1 MFATIGH
8 TFSLMKMS
16 WGVLMKDR
24 ELLLFPVFTV
34 LGLVVVLGV
43 FFGIA
48 SMTGSLER
56 LDSETATTTGMDAAL
71 YVLAFFSAY
80 FVVIFFNAALIS
92 AALERLRGGDPN
104 VSSGLAHALAH
115 IHTLLGWSIIAA
127 TVGLILQLLRAN
139 QRNAIAR
146 IVIDMIGGI
155 WEFLTFFVIPILVSE
170 NVGPFGAIKRSSGL
184 VRKTWGRQI
193 TASFGFMIVYILA
206 VIVGLAPAY
215 LVGMVSGTAGMV
227 VGVLTV
233 GLALCTVQALE
244 GIFKAALYEFAMG
257 EKPAE
262 FELRTLQNA
271 YRPAPEGAG

>member
-92 AALERLRGGDPN
+92 AALERL
-104 VSSGLAHALAH
+104 SC
-115 IHTLLGWSIIAA
+115 LLYTSDAA
-127 TVGLILQLLRAN
+127 
-139 QRNAIAR
+139 
-146 IVIDMIGGI
+146 D
-155 WEFLTFFVIPILVSE
+155 E
-170 NVGPFGAIKRSSGL
+170 
-184 VRKTWGRQI
+184 
-193 TASFGFMIVYILA
+193 
-206 VIVGLAPAY
+206 
-215 LVGMVSGTAGMV
+215 
-227 VGVLTV
+227 
-233 GLALCTVQALE
+233 
-244 GIFKAALYEFAMG
+244 
-257 EKPAE
+257 
-262 FELRTLQNA
+262 
-271 YRPAPEGAG
+271 

>member
-24 ELLLFPVFTV
+24 ELLFFPLFTV
-34 LGLVVVLGV
+34 LGLIVILGV

-48 SMTGSLER
+48 SLTGSLER
-56 LDSETATTTGMDAAL
+56 LDSDTATGMDSAL

-104 VSSGLAHALAH
+104 ISSGLSHAMAH
-115 IHTLLGWSIIAA
+115 IHTLLGWAIIAGS
-127 TVGLILQLLRAN
+127 VGLILQLLRAN
-139 QRNAIAR
+139 QRNVIAR

-170 NVGPFGAIKRSSGL
+170 NVGPIGAIKRSSGL

-206 VIVGLAPAY
+206 VIIGLLPAF
-215 LVGMVSGTAGMV
+215 LVGMISGSAGVV

-262 FELRTLQNA
+262 FDLRTLQNA
-271 YRPAPEGAG
+271 YRPVPAGAV

>member
-24 ELLLFPVFTV
+24 ELLFFPLFTV
-34 LGLVVVLGV
+34 LGLIVILGL

-48 SMTGSLER
+48 SLTGSLER
-56 LDSETATTTGMDAAL
+56 LDSDTATGMDSAL

-104 VSSGLAHALAH
+104 ISSGLSHAMAH
-115 IHTLLGWSIIAA
+115 IHTLLGWAIIAG

-170 NVGPFGAIKRSSGL
+170 NVGPIGAIKRSSGL

-193 TASFGFMIVYILA
+193 TASFGFMLVYILA
-206 VIVGLAPAY
+206 VIIGLLPAF
-215 LVGMVSGTAGMV
+215 LVGMISGSAGMV

-262 FELRTLQNA
+262 FDLRTLQNA
-271 YRPAPEGAG
+271 YRPAPAGAV

>member
-24 ELLLFPVFTV
+24 ELLFFPLFTV
-34 LGLVVVLGV
+34 LGLIVILGV

-48 SMTGSLER
+48 SLTGSLER
-56 LDSETATTTGMDAAL
+56 LGSDTATGMDSAL

-104 VSSGLAHALAH
+104 ISSGLSHAMAH
-115 IHTLLGWSIIAA
+115 IHTLLGWAIIAG

-139 QRNAIAR
+139 QRNVIAR

-170 NVGPFGAIKRSSGL
+170 NVGPIGAIKRSSGL

-206 VIVGLAPAY
+206 VIIGLLPAF
-215 LVGMVSGTAGMV
+215 LVGMISGSAGVV

-244 GIFKAALYEFAMG
+244 GIFKAALYEFAKG

-262 FELRTLQNA
+262 FDLRTLQNA
-271 YRPAPEGAG
+271 YRPAPAGAV

>member
-34 LGLVVVLGV
+34 LGLIVVLGV

-170 NVGPFGAIKRSSGL
+170 LSLIH
-184 VRKTWGRQI
+184 I
-193 TASFGFMIVYILA
+193 
-206 VIVGLAPAY
+206 
-215 LVGMVSGTAGMV
+215 
-227 VGVLTV
+227 
-233 GLALCTVQALE
+233 
-244 GIFKAALYEFAMG
+244 
-257 EKPAE
+257 
-262 FELRTLQNA
+262 
-271 YRPAPEGAG
+271 

>member
-16 WGVLMKDR
+16 WDVLMKDR

-34 LGLVVVLGV
+34 LGLIVVLGV

-48 SMTGSLER
+48 STTGSLER

-92 AALERLRGGDPN
+92 AALERLRGGDPD
-104 VSSGLAHALAH
+104 VSSGLSHAFAH

-139 QRNAIAR
+139 QRLRQVQCVHSCFNSVR
-146 IVIDMIGGI
+146 GQSHSDGNT
-155 WEFLTFFVIPILVSE
+155 WR
-170 NVGPFGAIKRSSGL
+170 FGS
-184 VRKTWGRQI
+184 
-193 TASFGFMIVYILA
+193 
-206 VIVGLAPAY
+206 
-215 LVGMVSGTAGMV
+215 
-227 VGVLTV
+227 
-233 GLALCTVQALE
+233 
-244 GIFKAALYEFAMG
+244 
-257 EKPAE
+257 
-262 FELRTLQNA
+262 
-271 YRPAPEGAG
+271 